1 MTPQEAEIIKDV
13 FTKLKAMGP
22 SATDA
27 EAAGLVEAQLAAAGL
42 QFGRLDV
49 KTEIRLLLELGDGLS
64 QALGIVN

>member
-27 EAAGLVEAQLAAAGL
+27 EAAGLVEAQLAADRGAGL
-42 QFGRLDV
+42 RSEEH
-49 KTEIRLLLELGDGLS
+49 TSELQS
-64 QALGIVN
+64 H